1 MKYQNDPTKP
11 DYNPSPQERF
21 RFNYNL
27 KFSTGLCISTLLSNF
42 VYFFLKGNHLN
53 STGKFGV
60 WFSLGVASVLFIYAI
75 INMIKFFS
83 LKKKPEKLEELY
95 RQYIDERNVLIREK
109 VSGGSFT
116 ASVFIICIAIMIFS
130 YISVMVTL
138 VLAGLLLTMFLVRLF
153 LKMYY
158 EKKY

>member
-21 RFNYNL
+21 RFSYNH
-27 KFSTGLCISTLLSNF
+27 KYSISLSISIVITNLVRFVAKDNF
-42 VYFFLKGNHLN
+42 K

-60 WFSLGVASVLFIYAI
+60 WFSAAIAGILLIYAI
-75 INMIKFFS
+75 INMVQFFS

-95 RQYIDERNVLIREK
+95 RQYNDERNVLIREK
-109 VSGGSFT
+109 ISGGSFT
-116 ASVFIICIAIMIFS
+116 ASVFIICIAMMIFS

-138 VLAGLLLTMFLVRLF
+138 VLAGLLLVMFLVRLI
-153 LKMYY
+153 LKLYY

>member
-27 KFSTGLCISTLLSNF
+27 KFSTCNFISIVISNF
-42 VYFFLKGNHLN
+42 VNLVAKNHFW
-53 STGKFGV
+53 STGKFGIWV
-60 WFSLGVASVLFIYAI
+60 CAGVACVLFAYGAF
-75 INMIKFFS
+75 NMIRFFM
-83 LKKKPEKLEELY
+83 LKKDPERLEELY
-95 RQYIDERNVLIREK
+95 RQYTDERNILIREK
-109 VSGGSFT
+109 TSGGSFT
-116 ASVFIICIAIMIFS
+116 ATVFIICIMIMVFA

-138 VLAGLLLTMFLVRLF
+138 VLAGLLAAMLLLRLF

>member
-21 RFNYNL
+21 RFSYNH
-27 KFSTGLCISTLLSNF
+27 KYSISLSISIVITNLVRFVAKDNF
-42 VYFFLKGNHLN
+42 K
-53 STGKFGV
+53 STGKFGI
-60 WFSLGVASVLFIYAI
+60 WFSAGVSVILLIYAI
-75 INMIKFFS
+75 INMVQFFS

-116 ASVFIICIAIMIFS
+116 VSVFIICIAMMIFS

-138 VLAGLLLTMFLVRLF
+138 VLAGLLLVMFLVRLL

>member
-21 RFNYNL
+21 RFSYNH
-27 KFSTGLCISTLLSNF
+27 KHHAGLFISIVLSNF
-42 VYFFLKGNHLN
+42 VSLVAKDHFK
-53 STGKFGV
+53 STGKFGI
-60 WFSLGVASVLFIYAI
+60 WFSICVSGAMLIYSI
-75 INMIKFFS
+75 INLIKFWE

-95 RQYIDERNVLIREK
+95 RQYIDERNILIREK

-116 ASVFIICIAIMIFS
+116 ALVFIICIAMMIFS

-138 VLAGLLLTMFLVRLF
+138 VLAGLLLAMFLVRLI
-153 LKMYY
+153 LKLYY
-158 EKKY
+158 EKKF

>member
-21 RFNYNL
+21 RFNYNFKYSVSMFL
-27 KFSTGLCISTLLSNF
+27 SIVISNF
-42 VYFFLKGNHLN
+42 VRFVAKDNFK
-53 STGKFGV
+53 STGKFGI
-60 WFSLGVASVLFIYAI
+60 WFSAGVSGILLIYAI
-75 INMIKFFS
+75 INMIQFFS

-138 VLAGLLLTMFLVRLF
+138 VLAGLLVTMFLVRLL